1 MESHRKE
8 LTIGQGVIAKL
19 AAPSMKN
26 RKEPAGK
33 NDQTSVF
40 KDKGLAPHGSSVEP
54 MPLFMEMKY
63 KAREFDPL

>member
-1 MESHRKE
+1 MESKRKE

-19 AAPSMKN
+19 AAPSLKSMNK
-26 RKEPAGK
+26 PARK

-40 KDKGLAPHGSSVEP
+40 KDKGLAPHGSSGEP
-54 MPLFMEMKY
+54 LPLFMETKY